1 MENLV
6 QQFRNWIFPIKQNVL
21 LTQMLEDIHV
31 SFESVTSKN
40 PNQIRHKISI
50 WIAILFRS
58 VFTSTK
64 QSINVS
70 FEIPMYYQ

>member
-1 MENLV
+1 
-6 QQFRNWIFPIKQNVL
+6 
-21 LTQMLEDIHV
+21 MLEDTHV
-31 SFESVTSKN
+31 SFESVRSKN

-64 QSINVS
+64 QSINGS
-70 FEIPMYYQ
+70 FEIPMYYKK

>member
-31 SFESVTSKN
+31 SFESVRSKN